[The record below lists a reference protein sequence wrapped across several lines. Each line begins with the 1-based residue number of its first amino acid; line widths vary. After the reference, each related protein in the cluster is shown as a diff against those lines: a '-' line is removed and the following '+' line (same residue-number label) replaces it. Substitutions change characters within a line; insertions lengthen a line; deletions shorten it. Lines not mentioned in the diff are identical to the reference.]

1 MEKNKTFT
9 LDLECVKQ
17 GYANGI
23 APGFPFTEKEKWSMV
38 DEAEEAYGKFIDAL
52 GCDWRNDPNSMETPH
67 RLSTALW
74 IADVNCS

>member
-1 MEKNKTFT
+1 METNKIFT

-38 DEAEEAYGKFIDAL
+38 DEAAEAYGKFFR
-52 GCDWRNDPNSMETPH
+52 CFRM
-67 RLSTALW
+67 
-74 IADVNCS
+74 

>member
-23 APGFPFTEKEKWSMV
+23 APISIHRERKMV
-38 DEAEEAYGKFIDAL
+38 NGK
-52 GCDWRNDPNSMETPH
+52 
-67 RLSTALW
+67 
-74 IADVNCS
+74 